1 MPTTPNRTPRDWLLT
16 ARQTL
21 PRLRGILGKLKPTY
35 HLDDVRG
42 IDTKFLNSHSIQ
54 GLIWDVDGTLTNY
67 HAMEVADE
75 LRPHVETL
83 FADKTLQ
90 HAILSNCDE
99 RRFDEL
105 KTVFPAIPL
114 IRAYQSPTG
123 TVFRTALGN
132 DDTHSN
138 DRITNLL
145 AAGGRQI
152 RKPSR
157 ELIAHATKVLGVEP
171 DRCVMIGDQYFTDVA
186 SANLA
191 DTRSIKVKTFGKR
204 TFPRSI
210 QTTQKLELA
219 IYRVLNGVPRT

>member
-1 MPTTPNRTPRDWLLT
+1 MPTKPNRTPRDWLLT

-21 PRLRGILGKLKPTY
+21 PRLRRIIGKLKPTY

-42 IDTKFLNSHSIQ
+42 IDEKFLNTHSIQ

-75 LRPHVETL
+75 LRPHIKML
-83 FADKTLQ
+83 FADKSLK

-105 KTVFPAIPL
+105 KAVFPRIPL

-123 TVFRTALGN
+123 PVFRTALGD
-132 DDTHSN
+132 DDTHSR
-138 DRITNLL
+138 DHIIDLL
-145 AAGGRQI
+145 AAGGQQI

-157 ELIAHATKVLGVEP
+157 ELIEHATNVLGVPP

-191 DTRSIKVKTFGKR
+191 GARSIKVKTFGKR

-210 QTTQKLELA
+210 QITQKLELA
-219 IYRVLNGVPRT
+219 IYRMLNGAPRT